1 MSTIK
6 VTLPSGTHH
15 FLETLGDGT
24 PDYSAYSSS
33 INTRN
38 ALQAAYD
45 SGDWEPY
52 TAPEPEPAPP
62 EPNPALFRAA
72 LAQTESWL
80 QWAETLPS
88 VGYTNLTIAAANSNW
103 AEAQLIYDRL
113 IDNSLPPTGAATEW
127 QALADANG
135 IPITF

>member
-1 MSTIK
+1 MITI
-6 VTLPSGTHH
+6 TLPSGFVHGPLDINDLAT
-15 FLETLGDGT
+15 
-24 PDYSAYSSS
+24 YSSS
-33 INTRN
+33 AATQS

-45 SGDWEPY
+45 AGHWQPY
-52 TAPEPEPAPP
+52 TPPEPEPLPP

-80 QWAETLPS
+80 GWAETLPS
-88 VGYTNLTIAAANSNW
+88 VGYTNLTIAAANNNW

-113 IDNSLPPTGAATEW
+113 SDNVPPPTGAAADW